1 PAVRSAL
8 ELLKDWDP
16 DGLAPAITV
25 TRADHRPST
34 TTRIM
39 VVRSGRIVVADG
51 NVTVERRRDWLG
63 F

>member
-1 PAVRSAL
+1 VRSAL

-16 DGLAPAITV
+16 DGLAPTITV
-25 TRADHRPST
+25 TRTDHRPST

-39 VVRSGRIVVADG
+39 TVRNGRIVVVDS